1 MKVSQDQL
9 VSFLSDIKQRVAT
22 GDSLEGAISYSCLAE
37 GLKSGEW
44 QVNGAYRIAN
54 TYGKGT
60 LRLLSEYPQANATHL
75 NAALVHLEALVQF
88 AYEQGFHEL
97 GYDPLNVIINALP
110 VELVN
115 CGNLP
120 RLARS
125 A

>member
-1 MKVSQDQL
+1 MNVSKDQL

-22 GDSLEGAISYSCLAE
+22 GDSFEGAISYSCLAE

-60 LRLLSEYPQANATHL
+60 MRLLSENPQANATHL

-88 AYEQGFHEL
+88 AYQQGFHRP
-97 GYDPLNVIINALP
+97 GYDPLNVVINALP

-115 CGNLP
+115 GGSLP
-120 RLARS
+120 QLARS
-125 A
+125 S